1 MVTASET
8 LTCTTHAKLPVQT
21 RTGRTHCFNCIIEE
35 FQAPAYNLARRM
47 LDDWALA
54 EDAVQDSLVSGYR
67 AFRQFRGDN
76 LKAWIMRIVAN
87 TCRDMLR
94 SRRARPTVPLDPLP
108 SAEDDQDRTLSAVDI
123 PSTTESPDE
132 YAERGE
138 LNRAIQD
145 CLNSLAQK
153 HRMAE
158 VLVDVQGMSYEEA
171 AVAMNC
177 SLGTVKSRVSRGR
190 RGLRDCLRQAR
201 ELLPSRFRLSGTD
214 DVDH

>member
-1 MVTASET
+1 MVTSSET
-8 LTCTTHAKLPVQT
+8 LTCTTHAKLRVQT
-21 RTGRTHCFNCIIEE
+21 RMGGTHCFNCIIEE

-54 EDAVQDSLVSGYR
+54 EDAVQESLVSGYR
-67 AFRQFRGDN
+67 AFSQFRGDN

-94 SRRARPTVPLDPLP
+94 SRRARPTISLDPLP
-108 SAEDDQDRTLSAVDI
+108 STDADQERTLSAVDL
-123 PSTTESPDE
+123 PSTSESPDE
-132 YAERGE
+132 YAERGA
-138 LNRAIQD
+138 LNRVIQD
-145 CLNSLAQK
+145 CLNSLAQE
-153 HRMAE
+153 HRLAE

-171 AVAMNC
+171 AAAMNC

-190 RGLRDCLRQAR
+190 RGLRDCLRQSG
-201 ELLPSRFRLSGTD
+201 ELLPSRFRHSGED